1 MASSLLPR
9 SMTMNGISK
18 LKCVQ
23 ILQIANQ
30 TNQIHALN
38 NMDNCFKFEHI
49 KYHFIFEIIILTAEK
64 FFDIIKDMIFF
75 FKRIKH

>member
-9 SMTMNGISK
+9 SMTMSGISK

-23 ILQIANQ
+23 ILQIASQ
-30 TNQIHALN
+30 TNQIYAY
-38 NMDNCFKFEHI
+38 DNCFKFEHI

-64 FFDIIKDMIFF
+64 FFDIIKGMIFF
-75 FKRIKH
+75 LKNKTLI